1 MESSSVGKIIGVVAT
16 LYTILLTIGSLIK
29 PVHVVPKV
37 TNFDKLLHAGA
48 YFGLAVLW
56 LLFYFMY
63 KKITV
68 KKSTQLKTYLIIA
81 LILIGYGIVIE
92 VMQGSLT
99 IYRQPDVWDVLANT
113 IGVLCGCLCF
123 ALFFKKFKALNTRY

>member
-29 PVHVVPKV
+29 PVDVVPKV
-37 TNFDKLLHAGA
+37 TNFDKLLHAAA

-99 IYRQPDVWDVLANT
+99 IYRQPDGWDVLANT